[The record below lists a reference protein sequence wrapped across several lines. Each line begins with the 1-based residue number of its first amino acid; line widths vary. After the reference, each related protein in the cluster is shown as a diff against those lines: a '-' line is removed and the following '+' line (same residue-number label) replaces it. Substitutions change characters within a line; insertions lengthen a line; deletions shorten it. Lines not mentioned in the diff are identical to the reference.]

1 MSGLRRAICGFAAIT
16 LGSVILTSCGPSE
29 PAIPLNAF
37 RTAPSYTTRFAAAE
51 NPISEGGKWVTGK
64 ATAVDWADVVTE
76 PGLVYGSQSGAH
88 GYDDATA
95 LLTGSWTADQM
106 AEATVRC
113 ANPRDDVYE
122 EVELRLRSALAPH
135 VNTGYEIN
143 FRCSKTAKA
152 YSEIVRWNGPLGK
165 FTYLVRGQGSK
176 YGVASG
182 DTVAATAV
190 GDVLTAYINGVPMLQ
205 ATDRT
210 FAAGNPGL
218 GFFLEGA
225 AGVTREYG
233 FTSFAAASAP
243 GRAP

>member
-1 MSGLRRAICGFAAIT
+1 MSGGRRGAMAAALSAAI
-16 LGSVILTSCGPSE
+16 LSSCRPSE
-29 PAIPLNAF
+29 PSIPLVAF
-37 RTAPSYTTRFAAAE
+37 TSGRSYTTRFVAAE

-64 ATAVDWADVVTE
+64 ATAVDWADVVSE
-76 PGLVYGSQSGAH
+76 PGLARGSQSGAH
-88 GYDDATA
+88 GYDDPTA
-95 LLTGSWTADQM
+95 LLTGEWTADQM
-106 AEATVRC
+106 AQATVRC
-113 ANPRDDVYE
+113 TNPRDDVYE

-135 VNTGYEIN
+135 LNTGYEIN

-165 FTYLVRGQGSK
+165 FTYLTRGKGSK

-205 ATDRT
+205 TIDRT

-218 GFFLEGA
+218 GFFLDGA
-225 AGVTREYG
+225 ANVRDYG
-233 FTSFAAASAP
+233 FTTFTAASAP
-243 GRAP
+243 PDRAP